1 MITTPKPS
9 GEPATGQ
16 RPATDHPA
24 DQPPWTS
31 HLADDAVGN
40 VIDQGSTAAVLV
52 VSIADAGLAHRLHR
66 CGPAGR
72 NHPW

>member
-1 MITTPKPS
+1 
-9 GEPATGQ
+9 
-16 RPATDHPA
+16 
-24 DQPPWTS
+24 
-31 HLADDAVGN
+31 
-40 VIDQGSTAAVLV
+40 VLV